1 MHTLTVSALPSALG
15 GHLLRGL
22 RRHAWFYGAILL
34 FTAAGQILSSLYGL
48 EDYFQVALYLENLPV
63 VLFAFFS
70 AFVIGH
76 AVFVMAVKRPDRL
89 VAHLVRDYRER
100 FLLPERLTNGLLL
113 ILVLPIFFS
122 VFTSFKVMI
131 PKIHPFS
138 WDETF
143 ALWDQTLH
151 GGVAPW
157 ELLQPLLGFPAAT
170 VAINFAYHLWLFVL
184 YGLLFWQGFSLANPR
199 LRMQYLLATVLTWSL
214 LGSLLATL
222 LSSAGPCYYHFVSD
236 GPNPFAPL
244 MAYLHETAET
254 HYVPALHVQE
264 LLWNDHQGGG
274 IDQARGVSAMP
285 SMHVSSAF
293 LFALLGWRVHRWL
306 GWVLTGFFVLILVG
320 SVHLGWHYAIDGYLA
335 IPLTW
340 LIWRL
345 AGWLVDLDP
354 LFKRPAASATPD

>member
-1 MHTLTVSALPSALG
+1 MQTLSVSAMPGVLG
-15 GHLLRGL
+15 GHIRRSMRLHACFLSTVLVYALLGQIVPRLFGL
-22 RRHAWFYGAILL
+22 DDYAKLSLYSESLPILL
-34 FTAAGQILSSLYGL
+34 AA
-48 EDYFQVALYLENLPV
+48 
-63 VLFAFFS
+63 FAA

-76 AVFVMAVKRPDRL
+76 ALFVMTVKRPARL

-113 ILVLPIFFS
+113 ILMLPIFFS
-122 VFTSFKVMI
+122 VFTSFKIMI
-131 PKIHPFS
+131 PKFHPFS

-143 ALWDQTLH
+143 ALWDQALH

-157 ELLQPLLGFPAAT
+157 ELLHAVIGFPTAT
-170 VAINFAYHLWLFVL
+170 VIVNFTYHLWLFVL
-184 YGLLFWQGFSLANPR
+184 YGLLFWQGFSLSDPR

-214 LGSLLATL
+214 IGNLAATL
-222 LSSAGPCYYHFVSD
+222 LSSAGPCYYHFVSE

-244 MAYLHETAET
+244 MAYLHQTAET
-254 HYVPALHVQE
+254 HYLPALQVQE

-274 IDQARGVSAMP
+274 IEQARGVSAMP

-293 LFALLGWRVHRWL
+293 LFVLLGWRVHRWL
-306 GWVLTGFFVLILVG
+306 GWALSGFFVMILIG

-335 IPLTW
+335 VPLTW

-345 AGWLVDLDP
+345 AGWLVGLDP
-354 LFKRPAASATPD
+354 LFRRPAASGTSG